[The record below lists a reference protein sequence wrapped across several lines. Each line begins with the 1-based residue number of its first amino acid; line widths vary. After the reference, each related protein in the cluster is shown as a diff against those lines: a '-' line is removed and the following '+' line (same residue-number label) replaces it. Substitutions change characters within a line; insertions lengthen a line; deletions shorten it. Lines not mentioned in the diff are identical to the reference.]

1 MIDLKDPG
9 ERAAAIGEYVLGT
22 LSEADHEDL
31 GAALAHDQTLLA
43 DVYVWQDKLLGLTL
57 RAAPATPSLG
67 LWSRIEGALGAA
79 TVLTSHP
86 AARPAQVRVTP
97 PPKTKWWQSL
107 QLWQGLSVAGA
118 AASLLL
124 AVLLVGR
131 VGVPEAPGARYL
143 AVLQNPET
151 QATGY
156 IVELDARRKL
166 RLIPVGQSP
175 AVPAGRAL
183 QFWTKAQGAAGP
195 TSLGLVRPGEVV
207 ELPVSRLPAAE
218 VQQLFE
224 ITLEPETGSPL
235 DRPTGPI
242 LYVGKT
248 VAL

>member
-1 MIDLKDPG
+1 MINFDDAV
-9 ERAAAIGEYVLGT
+9 ERAASIGEYVLGT
-22 LSEADHEDL
+22 LNADDHE
-31 GAALAHDQTLLA
+31 AFATALAHDQALMA
-43 DVYVWQDKLLGLTL
+43 EVYQWQDKLLGLSV
-57 RAAPATPSLG
+57 RVAPATPPMD
-67 LWSRIEGALGAA
+67 LWSRIEGALGASPHL
-79 TVLTSHP
+79 VSQP
-86 AARPAQVRVTP
+86 AAPPTPVRVAM
-97 PPKTKWWQSL
+97 PPKTPWWRRL

-118 AASLLL
+118 VASLLL

-143 AVLQNPET
+143 AILQSPDT

-207 ELPVSRLPAAE
+207 ELPLSRLPAVEA
-218 VQQLFE
+218 QQLFE
-224 ITLEPETGSPL
+224 ITLEPEAGSPL

-242 LYVGKT
+242 LFVGKT